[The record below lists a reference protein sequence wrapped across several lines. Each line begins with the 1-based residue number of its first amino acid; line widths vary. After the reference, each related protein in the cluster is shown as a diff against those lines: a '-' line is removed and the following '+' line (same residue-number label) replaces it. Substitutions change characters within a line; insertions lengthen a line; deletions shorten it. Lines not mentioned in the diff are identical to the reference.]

1 MNAGRLQSA
10 VAMSIAVRETFSNRE
25 ILLVEVYHQLNWKSL
40 NDTYLNQVN
49 YMCTCTSYL
58 QHALICPLLSWY
70 ITGYVSELY
79 RSKASSHSS
88 TCNVKQQTDVAC
100 TCCCGLLVF
109 TLSLS
114 LSLLSVSSPSSTEYP
129 TVGLLVQGGEYCACP
144 FSRNLTSLHEIW
156 MDSWLM
162 NQKSII

>member
-10 VAMSIAVRETFSNRE
+10 VAMSIAVRKTFSNRE

-49 YMCTCTSYL
+49 YMCITCTRTYNMHSYIL
-58 QHALICPLLSWY
+58 CPLLVD

-114 LSLLSVSSPSSTEYP
+114 LLSVSSPFS
-129 TVGLLVQGGEYCACP
+129 TVGLLVQGGEYCARP
-144 FSRNLTSLHEIW
+144 FSRNLTCLHEIW
-156 MDSWLM
+156 
-162 NQKSII
+162 I